1 LASRNKPV
9 RQAPTLPIGKLSTL
23 TGCNIE
29 TIRYYERI
37 KILPAPPRSA
47 AGQRVY
53 DESHLKRLQFVRRAR
68 ELGFPLDRI
77 RELLAME
84 DGGVTTCGEVQRI
97 TLDHLAEICRKI
109 ADLRRLERTLRD
121 TAAKCAGG
129 AMPECP
135 VIETLA
141 KPALRAP
148 R

>member
-1 LASRNKPV
+1 MARLVKSTRKSS
-9 RQAPTLPIGKLSTL
+9 TFPIGKLSAR

-37 KILPAPPRSA
+37 KILPAPPRSP

-53 DESHLKRLQFVRRAR
+53 DESHLRRLHFVRRAR

-97 TLDHLAEICRKI
+97 TLDHLAEIGRKI

-121 TAAKCAGG
+121 TAAKCVGG

-135 VIETLA
+135 VIEALA
-141 KPALRAP
+141 KPTLRAP
-148 R
+148 Q